1 MASKSTDRQLRIA
14 LDGLRS
20 YESYGRAI
28 TGTIPRQSPSL
39 DFIAARKQMH
49 VSPKCADETFGSLIT
64 REVRHAFPTHPV
76 HETC

>member
-1 MASKSTDRQLRIA
+1 MAVQLQA
-14 LDGLRS
+14 P
-20 YESYGRAI
+20 
-28 TGTIPRQSPSL
+28 TPRQSPSP